1 MSEQRL
7 ERAPDPARERLWQI
21 AMVILAVAAVVTSG
35 VVLGR
40 VLLSQDWTRAVTVV
54 GLGALLLALLL
65 DPVAGLLLCVVLA
78 PFGQFIHLTLQFG
91 RGIPALDV
99 IRLTALLL
107 FTRLVLQAIG
117 QTRPGARD
125 NQRRVPA
132 LTWVDLAM
140 LLFAGA
146 MFLSVPASSLG
157 LVDGAQTVVSF
168 IALPLLF
175 YYFARTWSRTPRT
188 LVATIGALALV
199 GALMGIITAREQLT
213 GLTTFSPVAYGLI
226 YEGKIRKVLS
236 LFRSPAMMA
245 STLAVM
251 VPLLL
256 YGVQRASSLGKRLL
270 VGAALVCVLA
280 GVFLAYVRGGWL
292 AALLGSAVVVL
303 LSPRMRRALIP
314 VILLILIAALLL
326 GGIALVKPDA
336 LESRLTSEQ
345 PIAYRLRALEIAL
358 AMVRQSPLLGIGFDN
373 FGTQAIGQYGW
384 DPHPGIRVTMP
395 STHNSFVY
403 VLVSGGLLAF
413 VPYLA
418 IFAGLARRGYAFWRL
433 PTHSDRRETNHELV
447 AVLWATL
454 AAYLGAIITF
464 DVVNAQ
470 YTNLVFFVIMGTLLG
485 TLEQANGE
493 IVG

>member
-1 MSEQRL
+1 MSEQHL
-7 ERAPDPARERLWQI
+7 ESVPGPTPGRIWQI
-21 AMVILAVAAVVTSG
+21 VIAVLAVATVVISG

-40 VLLSQDWTRAVTVV
+40 VLLSQDWTLAVTVV

-99 IRLTALLL
+99 TRLTALFL
-107 FTRLVLQAIG
+107 FVRLVIQALG
-117 QTRPGARD
+117 QTHPGVGD
-125 NQRRVPA
+125 SQRRLPA

-140 LLFAGA
+140 FLFAGA
-146 MFLSVPASSLG
+146 IFLSIPASSLG

-175 YYFARTWSRTPRT
+175 YYFARTWSRTPKT
-188 LVATIGALALV
+188 LLATVGALALV
-199 GALMGIITAREQLT
+199 GALMGIITAREQIT
-213 GLTTFSPVAYGLI
+213 GIATFSPVAYDLI
-226 YEGKIRKVLS
+226 YEGRIRKVLS
-236 LFRSPAMMA
+236 LFRSPATMA

-256 YGVQRASSLGKRLL
+256 YGVQRASTWGKRLL
-270 VGAALVCVLA
+270 VGVALVCVLT

-292 AALLGSAVVVL
+292 AALLGIAVVVL

-314 VILLILIAALLL
+314 LIPLILIAALLL
-326 GGIALVKPDA
+326 SGISLVNPETV
-336 LESRLTSEQ
+336 ESRLTSEQ
-345 PIAYRLRALEIAL
+345 PITYRLRALEIAL

-373 FGTQAIGQYGW
+373 FGTQATGQYGW

-433 PTHSDRRETNHELV
+433 PTHSDRQVTNHELV

-454 AAYLGAIITF
+454 AAYLGAIAAF
-464 DVVNAQ
+464 DVFNAQ
-470 YTNLVFFVIMGTLLG
+470 YTNLVFFVIVGTLLG
-485 TLEQANGE
+485 NLEQANGE

>member
-1 MSEQRL
+1 VSEQRL
-7 ERAPDPARERLWQI
+7 ERVPDPRPGQIWQI
-21 AMVILAVAAVVTSG
+21 ALAILAVAAVVATG

-40 VLLSQDWTRAVTVV
+40 VLLSQDWTLAVTVV

-99 IRLTALLL
+99 TRLTALFL
-107 FTRLVLQAIG
+107 FAQLAVQAIG
-117 QTRPGARD
+117 QPRSGAGD
-125 NQRRVPA
+125 NHRRLPA
-132 LTWVDLAM
+132 LIWLDVAM
-140 LLFAGA
+140 LLFVGA
-146 MFLSVPASSLG
+146 MLLSVPVSSLG
-157 LVDGAQTVVSF
+157 LVDGAQTVISF

-188 LVATIGALALV
+188 LIALIGALALV

-213 GLTTFSPVAYGLI
+213 GITTFSPVAYSVI

-236 LFRSPAMMA
+236 LFRSPATMA

-256 YGVQRASSLGKRLL
+256 YGVQQASTWGKRLI

-292 AALLGSAVVVL
+292 AALLGIAVLIL
-303 LSPRMRRALIP
+303 LNPRMRRALIP
-314 VILLILIAALLL
+314 LIPLILIATLLL
-326 GGIALVKPDA
+326 SGISLVNPETV
-336 LESRLTSEQ
+336 ESRLTSEE

-358 AMVRQSPLLGIGFDN
+358 AMVRESPLLGVGFDN
-373 FGTQAIGQYGW
+373 FGTQAIRQYGW
-384 DPHPGIRVTMP
+384 DPHAGIGTTMP

-413 VPYLA
+413 LPFLA
-418 IFAGLARRGYAFWRL
+418 IFIGLARRGFTFWRL
-433 PTHSDRRETNHELV
+433 PTDAERRRSNRELA

-454 AAYLGAIITF
+454 AAYVAAIATF
-464 DVVNAQ
+464 DVFNAQ
-470 YTNLVFFVIMGTLLG
+470 YTNLIFFVIMGTLLG
-485 TLEQANGE
+485 NLEQANGE
-493 IVG
+493 VVG